1 MLSLMK
7 IYSKQ
12 HKNGYNEYIDE
23 HIVAELYDDD
33 TEGKENDY
41 DSILCYNRTVPEVE
55 SQSNTEDK
63 LYHRM
68 EQRMKLSVTPE
79 RNIM

>member
-1 MLSLMK
+1 MLSLMA

-12 HKNGYNEYIDE
+12 HINEYNEYIDE
-23 HIVAELYDDD
+23 HIAAELYDDD
-33 TEGKENDY
+33 TEGEANDY

-55 SQSNTEDK
+55 SQSNTEDE

-68 EQRMKLSVTPE
+68 EQRMKQSVTVE
-79 RNIM
+79 GNIV